1 MFLETVVHIYGI
13 PRLTRMLQ
21 NATPSKGSNRSLI
34 RCNCED
40 RVLSK
45 WEVTLRQYQKE
56 AMSLTSIT
64 QPIVD
69 KAPPGH
75 NCISS
80 ELISLLICGQ
90 PQIMNLNNLP
100 TSKLGFGFLSV
111 DDDNKVINNNN
122 NMNTQSQPPMPIW
135 IVKGPSSYSVLWNN
149 EVMAKINDSKSSSAE
164 LMNVKNRYPFH
175 LSFWNSWY
183 EPAAKRFDGKVIPDK
198 QILSDIKNS
207 SNIPFHPVAK
217 KDLILH
223 EATLVAGNDDEDMVI
238 VAHPD
243 DEKFYEDYH
252 HWRFSVSSKKKK
264 CNNDSNQGIQDI
276 NNINWT
282 SFFRL
287 SKSEKKLVEIKMSPQ
302 VNRAIWSLW
311 PDSQI
316 VWTPSSNLIT

>member
-21 NATPSKGSNRSLI
+21 NATPTKGSNRSLI

-45 WEVTLRQYQKE
+45 WEETLRQYQKE
-56 AMSLTSIT
+56 AMSSSSIT
-64 QPIVD
+64 QPIID

-90 PQIMNLNNLP
+90 PQIMNLSNLP
-100 TSKLGFGFLSV
+100 TSRLGFGFLSV
-111 DDDNKVINNNN
+111 DDDSNVINNNN
-122 NMNTQSQPPMPIW
+122 MTTQSQPPMPIW

-149 EVMAKINDSKSSSAE
+149 EVMAKINDSKFSSAE
-164 LMNVKNRYPFH
+164 LMNVKNRYPFY

-183 EPAAKRFDGKVIPDK
+183 DPAAKRFDAKVIPDK
-198 QILSDIKNS
+198 S
-207 SNIPFHPVAK
+207 SNMPFHHVAK
-217 KDLILH
+217 KDLNRH
-223 EATLVAGNDDEDMVI
+223 DATLVEGTDDEDIDI
-238 VAHPD
+238 VAYPE
-243 DEKFYEDYH
+243 DEKFYEDYR
-252 HWRFSVSSKKKK
+252 HWRFCVSNKKKK
-264 CNNDSNQGIQDI
+264 CNGDGNQGIRDN

-287 SKSEKKLVEIKMSPQ
+287 SRREKKLVEIKMSPQ

-316 VWTPSSNLIT
+316 AWTPTSNLIT